1 MVLDKSE
8 KPPLLDR
15 CCSAGRLAGTLFI
28 FLHQTKDL
36 IKVVSVDTMIQIFS
50 SAREV
55 FVQGIKVRGARKAV
69 VKLEEKCGA
78 AKNAINSFVSQKF
91 LLNNKTPM

>member
-1 MVLDKSE
+1 MVVRSGDDFHGNGWCWISLKSRHYWT
-8 KPPLLDR
+8 DA
-15 CCSAGRLAGTLFI
+15 AGRLAATLFI

-78 AKNAINSFVSQKF
+78 APNAII
-91 LLNNKTPM
+91 